1 MAEKRKKSQL
11 PNLRKMETVRGGES
25 NERNYSKNKRGLESV
40 TQDCGED
47 INKRLHI
54 VWVSFVLERMG
65 GAHLE

>member
-1 MAEKRKKSQL
+1 
-11 PNLRKMETVRGGES
+11 METVRGGES
-25 NERNYSKNKRGLESV
+25 NERNYSKNKRGLESE

-54 VWVSFVLERMG
+54 VCVSFVLERMG